1 MQGRGC
7 CVAFPALSFGEV
19 DTMIRIL
26 VVEDDRDMNHSV
38 CMFLQQ
44 NGYKA
49 IGCLN
54 VQEAYDQL
62 FKNGADLIIS
72 DIMMPGTDGFS
83 FARQIRS
90 ENTSIPILFM
100 SARDDFAAK
109 EKGFRL
115 GIDDYMTKPVDLD
128 ELLLRISALL
138 RRSRIA
144 EKHRIVLGNV
154 RLEGDEHA
162 AYIGDEEIPLTSRE
176 FEILFKLLSYPRKT
190 FSRTQLMDEFW
201 DSDADTGTRTVDV
214 YMTRIRN
221 KFLCTDAFSIVTVRG
236 LGYKAVIK
244 ESTAAE
250 G

>member
-1 MQGRGC
+1 
-7 CVAFPALSFGEV
+7 
-19 DTMIRIL
+19 MIRIL

-109 EKGFRL
+109 EKG
-115 GIDDYMTKPVDLD
+115 DLD

-201 DSDADTGTRTVDV
+201 DSDADAGTRTVDV